1 MISLQQVSFST
12 LLPPNLQDVQ
22 TRALGVAWDQAFRKL
37 VEYAERVSMTF
48 AFVMELDEEMADHLC
63 LSLDIKGY
71 KADLSLQKK
80 RLLIRSALLNYSRMG
95 TKAALEDAVGI
106 IHGGTTVQEN
116 WEYGGQP
123 YYFQVAV
130 DASQE
135 RVVGE
140 SANTS
145 MDSHPSEIGNANLRE
160 VDLVPV
166 NPVDRLLD
174 TIMEYK
180 NVRSW
185 LQGIT
190 VDVIEPGSI
199 YTGALPEVGTMLV
212 IDPYRAREMVVDGKA
227 LYHAMGMHGA
237 QLIIGE

>member
-1 MISLQQVSFST
+1 MISLQQVGFSS

-22 TRALGVAWDQAFRKL
+22 ARALGAAWDKVFRKL
-37 VEYAERVSMTF
+37 VDYAERVSMTF

-123 YYFQVAV
+123 YFFRVAV

-135 RVVGE
+135 KVAE
-140 SANTS
+140 
-145 MDSHPSEIGNANLRE
+145 
-160 VDLVPV
+160 
-166 NPVDRLLD
+166 NPVGRLLD

-180 NVRSW
+180 NARSW

-190 VDVIEPGSI
+190 VDVIEPGSV
-199 YTGALPEVGTMLV
+199 YTGALPEMGTMLV
-212 IDPYRAREMVVDGKA
+212 IDPYRPREMITDGKA
-227 LYHAMGMHGA
+227 IYQAMATHGA
-237 QLIIGE
+237 YLIIER

>member
-1 MISLQQVSFST
+1 MISLQQVGFSS
-12 LLPPNLQDVQ
+12 LLPPNLQDTQ
-22 TRALGVAWDQAFRKL
+22 TRALGAAWDKAFRKL
-37 VEYAERVSMTF
+37 VNYAERVSMTF

-106 IHGGTTVQEN
+106 IHGGTSVQEN

-123 YYFQVAV
+123 YFFRVAV
-130 DASQE
+130 DAGQE
-135 RVVGE
+135 KVAE
-140 SANTS
+140 
-145 MDSHPSEIGNANLRE
+145 
-160 VDLVPV
+160 
-166 NPVDRLLD
+166 NPVGRLLD

-180 NVRSW
+180 NARSW

-190 VDVIEPGSI
+190 VDVIEPGSV
-199 YTGALPEVGTMLV
+199 YTGALPEMGTMLV
-212 IDPYRAREMVVDGKA
+212 IDPYRLREMITDGKA
-227 LYHAMGMHGA
+227 IYQAMATHGA
-237 QLIIGE
+237 YLIIER

>member
-22 TRALGVAWDQAFRKL
+22 TRALGAAWDQAFRKL
-37 VEYAERVSMTF
+37 VDYTERVSMTF

-116 WEYGGQP
+116 WEYGGLP

-130 DASQE
+130 DAGQE
-135 RVVGE
+135 RV
-140 SANTS
+140 T
-145 MDSHPSEIGNANLRE
+145 
-160 VDLVPV
+160 V

>member
-1 MISLQQVSFST
+1 MIDLQNIKLCS
-12 LLPPNLQDVQ
+12 LLPPNIQDAK
-22 TRALGVAWDQAFRKL
+22 TRALGAAWDLQYRKL
-37 VEYAERVSMTF
+37 IQMALRASMVF

-123 YYFQVAV
+123 YFFRVAV
-130 DASQE
+130 DAGQE
-135 RVVGE
+135 RV
-140 SANTS
+140 T
-145 MDSHPSEIGNANLRE
+145 
-160 VDLVPV
+160 V

-227 LYHAMGMHGA
+227 IYQAMATHGA
-237 QLIIGE
+237 YLIIER

>member
-1 MISLQQVSFST
+1 MISLQQVSFSM
-12 LLPPNLQDVQ
+12 LLPPNLQDTQ
-22 TRALGVAWDQAFRKL
+22 TRALGAAWDKVFRKL

-106 IHGGTTVQEN
+106 IHGGTSVQEN

-123 YYFQVAV
+123 YFFRVAV
-130 DASQE
+130 DAGQE
-135 RVVGE
+135 KVAE
-140 SANTS
+140 
-145 MDSHPSEIGNANLRE
+145 
-160 VDLVPV
+160 
-166 NPVDRLLD
+166 NPVGRLLD

-180 NVRSW
+180 NARSW

-190 VDVIEPGSI
+190 VDVIEPGSV
-199 YTGALPEVGTMLV
+199 YTGALPEMGTMLV
-212 IDPYRAREMVVDGKA
+212 IDPYRPREMVTDGKA
-227 LYHAMGMHGA
+227 IYQAMATHGA
-237 QLIIGE
+237 YLIIER

>member
-1 MISLQQVSFST
+1 MISLQQVGFSS
-12 LLPPNLQDVQ
+12 LLPPNLQDTQ
-22 TRALGVAWDQAFRKL
+22 TRALGAAWDKVFRRL
-37 VEYAERVSMTF
+37 VDYVERVSMTF

-123 YYFQVAV
+123 YFFRVAV
-130 DASQE
+130 DAGQE
-135 RVVGE
+135 KVAE
-140 SANTS
+140 
-145 MDSHPSEIGNANLRE
+145 
-160 VDLVPV
+160 
-166 NPVDRLLD
+166 NPVGRLLD

-180 NVRSW
+180 NARSW

-190 VDVIEPGSI
+190 VDVIEPGSV
-199 YTGALPEVGTMLV
+199 YTGALPEMGTMLV
-212 IDPYRAREMVVDGKA
+212 IDPYRPREMITDGKA
-227 LYHAMGMHGA
+227 IYQAMATHGA
-237 QLIIGE
+237 YLIIER

>member
-1 MISLQQVSFST
+1 MISLQQVGFSS

-22 TRALGVAWDQAFRKL
+22 ARALGAAWDKAFRRL
-37 VEYAERVSMTF
+37 VDYAERVSMAF

-123 YYFQVAV
+123 YFFRVAV
-130 DASQE
+130 DAGQE
-135 RVVGE
+135 KVAE
-140 SANTS
+140 
-145 MDSHPSEIGNANLRE
+145 
-160 VDLVPV
+160 
-166 NPVDRLLD
+166 NPVGRLLD

-180 NVRSW
+180 NARSW

-190 VDVIEPGSI
+190 VDVIEPGSV
-199 YTGALPEVGTMLV
+199 YTGALPEMGTMLV
-212 IDPYRAREMVVDGKA
+212 IDPYRPREMITDGKA
-227 LYHAMGMHGA
+227 IYQAMATHGA
-237 QLIIGE
+237 YLIIER

>member
-1 MISLQQVSFST
+1 MISLQQVGFSS
-12 LLPPNLQDVQ
+12 LLPPNLQDTQ
-22 TRALGVAWDQAFRKL
+22 TRALGAAWDKAFRKL
-37 VEYAERVSMTF
+37 VNYAERVSMTF

-123 YYFQVAV
+123 YFFRVAV
-130 DASQE
+130 DAGQE
-135 RVVGE
+135 KVAE
-140 SANTS
+140 
-145 MDSHPSEIGNANLRE
+145 
-160 VDLVPV
+160 
-166 NPVDRLLD
+166 NPVGRLLD

-180 NVRSW
+180 NARSW

-190 VDVIEPGSI
+190 VDVIEPGSV
-199 YTGALPEVGTMLV
+199 YTGALPELGTMLV
-212 IDPYRAREMVVDGKA
+212 IDPYRPREMVTDGKA
-227 LYHAMGMHGA
+227 IYQAMATHGA
-237 QLIIGE
+237 YLIIER

>member
-1 MISLQQVSFST
+1 MIDLQNIKLCS
-12 LLPPNLQDVQ
+12 LLPPNIQDAK
-22 TRALGVAWDQAFRKL
+22 TRALGAAWDLQYRKL
-37 VEYAERVSMTF
+37 IQMALRASMVF

-123 YYFQVAV
+123 YYFRVAV
-130 DASQE
+130 DAGQE
-135 RVVGE
+135 RV
-140 SANTS
+140 T
-145 MDSHPSEIGNANLRE
+145 
-160 VDLVPV
+160 V

-212 IDPYRAREMVVDGKA
+212 IDPYRAREMVVDGQA

>member
-1 MISLQQVSFST
+1 MISLQQVGFSS
-12 LLPPNLQDVQ
+12 LLPPNLQDTQ
-22 TRALGVAWDQAFRKL
+22 TRALGAAWDKAFRKL
-37 VEYAERVSMTF
+37 VNYAERVSMTF

-123 YYFQVAV
+123 YFFRVAV
-130 DASQE
+130 DAAQE
-135 RVVGE
+135 RV
-140 SANTS
+140 T
-145 MDSHPSEIGNANLRE
+145 
-160 VDLVPV
+160 V
-166 NPVDRLLD
+166 NPMGRLLD

>member
-1 MISLQQVSFST
+1 MISLQQVGFSS
-12 LLPPNLQDVQ
+12 LLPPNLQDTQ
-22 TRALGVAWDQAFRKL
+22 TRALGAAWDKAFRKL
-37 VEYAERVSMTF
+37 VNYAERVSMTF

-80 RLLIRSALLNYSRMG
+80 RLLIRSALFNYSRMG

-123 YYFQVAV
+123 YFFRVAV
-130 DASQE
+130 DAGQE
-135 RVVGE
+135 KVAE
-140 SANTS
+140 
-145 MDSHPSEIGNANLRE
+145 
-160 VDLVPV
+160 
-166 NPVDRLLD
+166 NPVGRLLD

-190 VDVIEPGSI
+190 VDVIEPGSV
-199 YTGALPEVGTMLV
+199 YTGALPEMGTMLV
-212 IDPYRAREMVVDGKA
+212 IDPYRPREMVTDGKA
-227 LYHAMGMHGA
+227 IYQAMATHGA
-237 QLIIGE
+237 YLIIER

>member
-1 MISLQQVSFST
+1 MISLQQVGFSS
-12 LLPPNLQDVQ
+12 LLPPNLQDTQ
-22 TRALGVAWDQAFRKL
+22 TRALGAAWDKVFRKL
-37 VEYAERVSMTF
+37 VDYAERVSMTF

-106 IHGGTTVQEN
+106 IHGGTSVQEN

-123 YYFQVAV
+123 YFFRVAV
-130 DASQE
+130 DAGQE
-135 RVVGE
+135 KVAE
-140 SANTS
+140 
-145 MDSHPSEIGNANLRE
+145 
-160 VDLVPV
+160 
-166 NPVDRLLD
+166 NPVGRLLD

-180 NVRSW
+180 NARSW

-190 VDVIEPGSI
+190 VDVIESGSV
-199 YTGALPEVGTMLV
+199 YTGALPEMGTMLV
-212 IDPYRAREMVVDGKA
+212 IDPYRPREMITDGKA
-227 LYHAMGMHGA
+227 IYQAMATHGA
-237 QLIIGE
+237 YLIIER

>member
-12 LLPPNLQDVQ
+12 LLPPNLQDAQ
-22 TRALGVAWDQAFRKL
+22 TRALGAAWDKAFRRL
-37 VEYAERVSMTF
+37 VDYAERVSMTF

-123 YYFQVAV
+123 YFFRVAV
-130 DASQE
+130 DAGQE
-135 RVVGE
+135 KVAE
-140 SANTS
+140 
-145 MDSHPSEIGNANLRE
+145 
-160 VDLVPV
+160 
-166 NPVDRLLD
+166 NPVGRLLD

-180 NVRSW
+180 NARSW

-190 VDVIEPGSI
+190 VDVIEPGSV
-199 YTGALPEVGTMLV
+199 YTGALPEMGTMLV
-212 IDPYRAREMVVDGKA
+212 IDPYRPREMVTDGKA
-227 LYHAMGMHGA
+227 IYQAMATHGA
-237 QLIIGE
+237 YLIIER

>member
-1 MISLQQVSFST
+1 MISLQQVSFSS
-12 LLPPNLQDVQ
+12 LLPPNLQDTQ
-22 TRALGVAWDQAFRKL
+22 TRALGAAWDKAFRRL
-37 VEYAERVSMTF
+37 VDYVERVSMTF

-123 YYFQVAV
+123 YFFRVAV
-130 DASQE
+130 DAGQE
-135 RVVGE
+135 KVAE
-140 SANTS
+140 
-145 MDSHPSEIGNANLRE
+145 
-160 VDLVPV
+160 
-166 NPVDRLLD
+166 NPVGRLLD

-180 NVRSW
+180 NARSW

-190 VDVIEPGSI
+190 VDVIEPGSV
-199 YTGALPEVGTMLV
+199 YTGALPEMGTMLV
-212 IDPYRAREMVVDGKA
+212 IDPYRPREMVTDGKA
-227 LYHAMGMHGA
+227 IYQAMATHGA
-237 QLIIGE
+237 YLIIES

>member
-1 MISLQQVSFST
+1 MISLQQVSFSS
-12 LLPPNLQDVQ
+12 LLPPNLQDTQ
-22 TRALGVAWDQAFRKL
+22 TRALGAAWDKAFRKL
-37 VEYAERVSMTF
+37 VNYAERVSMTF

-106 IHGGTTVQEN
+106 IHGGTSVQEN

-123 YYFQVAV
+123 YFFRVAV
-130 DASQE
+130 DAGQE
-135 RVVGE
+135 KVAE
-140 SANTS
+140 
-145 MDSHPSEIGNANLRE
+145 
-160 VDLVPV
+160 
-166 NPVDRLLD
+166 NPVGRLLD

-180 NVRSW
+180 NARSW

-190 VDVIEPGSI
+190 VDVIEPGSV
-199 YTGALPEVGTMLV
+199 YTGALPEMGTMLV
-212 IDPYRAREMVVDGKA
+212 IDPYRPREMITDGKA
-227 LYHAMGMHGA
+227 IYQAMATHGA
-237 QLIIGE
+237 YLIIER

>member
-12 LLPPNLQDVQ
+12 LLPPNLQDTQ
-22 TRALGVAWDQAFRKL
+22 TRALGAAWDKAFRKL
-37 VEYAERVSMTF
+37 VNYAERVSMTF

-106 IHGGTTVQEN
+106 IHGGTSVQEN

-123 YYFQVAV
+123 YFFRVAV
-130 DASQE
+130 DAGQE
-135 RVVGE
+135 KVAE
-140 SANTS
+140 
-145 MDSHPSEIGNANLRE
+145 
-160 VDLVPV
+160 
-166 NPVDRLLD
+166 NPVGRLLD

-180 NVRSW
+180 NARSW

-190 VDVIEPGSI
+190 VDVIEPGSV
-199 YTGALPEVGTMLV
+199 YTGALPEMGTMLV
-212 IDPYRAREMVVDGKA
+212 IDPYRPREMVTDGKA
-227 LYHAMGMHGA
+227 IYQAMATHGA
-237 QLIIGE
+237 YLIIER

>member
-1 MISLQQVSFST
+1 MISLQQVSFSA

-22 TRALGVAWDQAFRKL
+22 TRALGAAWDKAFRKL
-37 VEYAERVSMTF
+37 VNYAERVSMTF

-123 YYFQVAV
+123 YFFRVAV
-130 DASQE
+130 DAGQE
-135 RVVGE
+135 KVAE
-140 SANTS
+140 
-145 MDSHPSEIGNANLRE
+145 
-160 VDLVPV
+160 
-166 NPVDRLLD
+166 NPVGRLLD

-180 NVRSW
+180 NARSW

-190 VDVIEPGSI
+190 VDVIEPGSV
-199 YTGALPEVGTMLV
+199 YTGALPEMGTMLV
-212 IDPYRAREMVVDGKA
+212 IDPYRPREMVTDGKA
-227 LYHAMGMHGA
+227 IYQAMATHGA
-237 QLIIGE
+237 YLIIER

>member
-1 MISLQQVSFST
+1 MISLQQVGFSS
-12 LLPPNLQDVQ
+12 LLPPNLQDTQ
-22 TRALGVAWDQAFRKL
+22 TRALGAAWDKAFRKL
-37 VEYAERVSMTF
+37 VNYAERVSMTF

-123 YYFQVAV
+123 YFFRVAV
-130 DASQE
+130 DAGQE
-135 RVVGE
+135 KVAE
-140 SANTS
+140 
-145 MDSHPSEIGNANLRE
+145 
-160 VDLVPV
+160 
-166 NPVDRLLD
+166 NPVGRLLD

-180 NVRSW
+180 NARSW

-190 VDVIEPGSI
+190 VDVIEPGSTYI
-199 YTGALPEVGTMLV
+199 GALPEMGTMLV
-212 IDPYRAREMVVDGKA
+212 IDPYRPREMVTDGKA
-227 LYHAMGMHGA
+227 IYQAMATHGA
-237 QLIIGE
+237 YLIIER

>member
-1 MISLQQVSFST
+1 MISLQQVGFSS
-12 LLPPNLQDVQ
+12 LLPPNLQDTQ
-22 TRALGVAWDQAFRKL
+22 TRALGAAWDKAFRKL
-37 VEYAERVSMTF
+37 VNYAERVSMTF

-106 IHGGTTVQEN
+106 IHGGTSVQEN

-123 YYFQVAV
+123 YFFRVAV
-130 DASQE
+130 DAGQE
-135 RVVGE
+135 KVAE
-140 SANTS
+140 
-145 MDSHPSEIGNANLRE
+145 
-160 VDLVPV
+160 
-166 NPVDRLLD
+166 NPVGRLLD

-180 NVRSW
+180 NARSW

-190 VDVIEPGSI
+190 VDVIEPGSV
-199 YTGALPEVGTMLV
+199 YTGALPELGTMLV
-212 IDPYRAREMVVDGKA
+212 IDPYRPREMVTDGKA
-227 LYHAMGMHGA
+227 IYQAMATHGA
-237 QLIIGE
+237 YLIIER

>member
-1 MISLQQVSFST
+1 MISLQQVSFSA

-22 TRALGVAWDQAFRKL
+22 ARALGAAWDKVFRKL
-37 VEYAERVSMTF
+37 VDYAERVSMTF

-123 YYFQVAV
+123 YFFRVAV
-130 DASQE
+130 DAGQE
-135 RVVGE
+135 KVAE
-140 SANTS
+140 
-145 MDSHPSEIGNANLRE
+145 
-160 VDLVPV
+160 
-166 NPVDRLLD
+166 NPVGRLLD
-174 TIMEYK
+174 TIMKYK
-180 NVRSW
+180 NARSW

-190 VDVIEPGSI
+190 VDVIEPGSV
-199 YTGALPEVGTMLV
+199 YTGALPEMGTMLV
-212 IDPYRAREMVVDGKA
+212 IDPYRPREMVTDGKA
-227 LYHAMGMHGA
+227 IYQAMATHGA
-237 QLIIGE
+237 YLIIER

>member
-1 MISLQQVSFST
+1 MISLQQVGFSS
-12 LLPPNLQDVQ
+12 LLPPNLQDTQ
-22 TRALGVAWDQAFRKL
+22 TRALGAAWDKAFQKL
-37 VEYAERVSMTF
+37 VNYAERVSMTF

-123 YYFQVAV
+123 YFFRVAV
-130 DASQE
+130 DAGQE
-135 RVVGE
+135 KVAE
-140 SANTS
+140 
-145 MDSHPSEIGNANLRE
+145 
-160 VDLVPV
+160 
-166 NPVDRLLD
+166 NPVGRLLD

-180 NVRSW
+180 NARSW

-190 VDVIEPGSI
+190 VDVIEPGSV
-199 YTGALPEVGTMLV
+199 YTGALPEMGTMLV
-212 IDPYRAREMVVDGKA
+212 IDPYRPREMITDGKA
-227 LYHAMGMHGA
+227 IYQAMATHGA
-237 QLIIGE
+237 YLIIER

>member
-1 MISLQQVSFST
+1 MISLQQVSFSI

-22 TRALGVAWDQAFRKL
+22 TRALGAAWDQAFRKL
-37 VEYAERVSMTF
+37 VDYAERVSMTF

-95 TKAALEDAVGI
+95 TKAALEDAVSI

-123 YYFQVAV
+123 YFFRVV
-130 DASQE
+130 IDAAQE
-135 RVVGE
+135 RV
-140 SANTS
+140 T
-145 MDSHPSEIGNANLRE
+145 
-160 VDLVPV
+160 V

-190 VDVIEPGSI
+190 VDVIEPGSTYI
-199 YTGALPEVGTMLV
+199 GALPEVGTMLV

>member
-1 MISLQQVSFST
+1 MISLQQVGFSS
-12 LLPPNLQDVQ
+12 LLPPNLQDTQ
-22 TRALGVAWDQAFRKL
+22 TRALGAAWDKAFRKL
-37 VEYAERVSMTF
+37 VNYAERVSMTF

-123 YYFQVAV
+123 YFFRVAV
-130 DASQE
+130 DAGQE
-135 RVVGE
+135 KVAE
-140 SANTS
+140 
-145 MDSHPSEIGNANLRE
+145 
-160 VDLVPV
+160 
-166 NPVDRLLD
+166 NPVGRLLD

-180 NVRSW
+180 NARSW

-190 VDVIEPGSI
+190 VDVIEPGSV
-199 YTGALPEVGTMLV
+199 YTGALPEMGTMLV
-212 IDPYRAREMVVDGKA
+212 IGPYRPREMITDGKA
-227 LYHAMGMHGA
+227 IYQAMATHGA
-237 QLIIGE
+237 YLIIER

>member
-22 TRALGVAWDQAFRKL
+22 TRALGGAWDQAFRKL
-37 VEYAERVSMTF
+37 VDYAERVSMTF

-116 WEYGGQP
+116 WEYGGRP
-123 YYFQVAV
+123 YFFRVAV
-130 DASQE
+130 DAGQE
-135 RVVGE
+135 KVAE
-140 SANTS
+140 
-145 MDSHPSEIGNANLRE
+145 
-160 VDLVPV
+160 
-166 NPVDRLLD
+166 NPVGRLLD

-180 NVRSW
+180 NARSW

-190 VDVIEPGSI
+190 VDVIEPGSV
-199 YTGALPEVGTMLV
+199 YTGALPEMGTMLV
-212 IDPYRAREMVVDGKA
+212 IDPYRPREMVTDGKA
-227 LYHAMGMHGA
+227 IYQAMATHGA
-237 QLIIGE
+237 YLIIER

>member
-1 MISLQQVSFST
+1 MISLQQVGFSS

-22 TRALGVAWDQAFRKL
+22 ARALGAAWDKAFRRL
-37 VEYAERVSMTF
+37 VDYAERVSMTF
-48 AFVMELDEEMADHLC
+48 AFVMELDEEKADHLC

-123 YYFQVAV
+123 YFFRVAV
-130 DASQE
+130 DAGQE
-135 RVVGE
+135 KVAE
-140 SANTS
+140 
-145 MDSHPSEIGNANLRE
+145 
-160 VDLVPV
+160 
-166 NPVDRLLD
+166 NPVGRLLD

-180 NVRSW
+180 NARSW

-190 VDVIEPGSI
+190 VDVIEPGSV
-199 YTGALPEVGTMLV
+199 YTGALPEMGTMLV
-212 IDPYRAREMVVDGKA
+212 IDPYRPREMITDGKA
-227 LYHAMGMHGA
+227 IYQAMATHGA
-237 QLIIGE
+237 YLIIER

>member
-12 LLPPNLQDVQ
+12 LLPPNLQDAQ
-22 TRALGVAWDQAFRKL
+22 TRALGAAWDKAFRKL

-95 TKAALEDAVGI
+95 TKAALEDALGI
-106 IHGGTTVQEN
+106 IHGGTSVQEN

-123 YYFQVAV
+123 YFFRGAV
-130 DASQE
+130 DAGQE
-135 RVVGE
+135 KVAE
-140 SANTS
+140 
-145 MDSHPSEIGNANLRE
+145 
-160 VDLVPV
+160 
-166 NPVDRLLD
+166 NPVGRLLD

-180 NVRSW
+180 NARSW

-190 VDVIEPGSI
+190 VDVIEPGSV
-199 YTGALPEVGTMLV
+199 YTGALPEMGTMLV
-212 IDPYRAREMVVDGKA
+212 IDPYRPREMITDGKA
-227 LYHAMGMHGA
+227 IYQAMATHGA
-237 QLIIGE
+237 YLIIER

>member
-1 MISLQQVSFST
+1 MISLQQVGFSS
-12 LLPPNLQDVQ
+12 LLPPNLQDTQ
-22 TRALGVAWDQAFRKL
+22 TRALGAAWDKAFRKL

-106 IHGGTTVQEN
+106 IHGGTSVQEN

-123 YYFQVAV
+123 YFFRVAV
-130 DASQE
+130 DAGQE
-135 RVVGE
+135 KVAE
-140 SANTS
+140 
-145 MDSHPSEIGNANLRE
+145 
-160 VDLVPV
+160 
-166 NPVDRLLD
+166 NPVGRLLD

-180 NVRSW
+180 NARSW

-190 VDVIEPGSI
+190 VDVIEPGSV
-199 YTGALPEVGTMLV
+199 YTGALPEMGTMLV
-212 IDPYRAREMVVDGKA
+212 IDPYRPREMVTDGKA
-227 LYHAMGMHGA
+227 IYQAMATHGA
-237 QLIIGE
+237 YLIIER

>member
-1 MISLQQVSFST
+1 MISLQQVSFSM
-12 LLPPNLQDVQ
+12 LLPPNLQDTQ
-22 TRALGVAWDQAFRKL
+22 TRALGAAWDKVFRKL

-106 IHGGTTVQEN
+106 IHGGTSVQEN

-123 YYFQVAV
+123 YFFRVAV
-130 DASQE
+130 DAGQE
-135 RVVGE
+135 KVAE
-140 SANTS
+140 
-145 MDSHPSEIGNANLRE
+145 
-160 VDLVPV
+160 
-166 NPVDRLLD
+166 NPVGRLLD

-180 NVRSW
+180 NARSW

-190 VDVIEPGSI
+190 VDVIEPGSV
-199 YTGALPEVGTMLV
+199 YTGALPEMGTMLV
-212 IDPYRAREMVVDGKA
+212 IDPYRPREMITDGKA
-227 LYHAMGMHGA
+227 IYQAMATHGA
-237 QLIIGE
+237 YLIIER

>member
-1 MISLQQVSFST
+1 MISLQQVGFSS
-12 LLPPNLQDVQ
+12 LLPPNLQDTQ
-22 TRALGVAWDQAFRKL
+22 TRALGAAWDKAFRKL
-37 VEYAERVSMTF
+37 VNYAERVSMTF

-123 YYFQVAV
+123 YFFRVAV
-130 DASQE
+130 DAGQE
-135 RVVGE
+135 KVAE
-140 SANTS
+140 
-145 MDSHPSEIGNANLRE
+145 
-160 VDLVPV
+160 
-166 NPVDRLLD
+166 NPVGRLLD

-180 NVRSW
+180 NARSW

-190 VDVIEPGSI
+190 VDVIEPGSV
-199 YTGALPEVGTMLV
+199 YTGALPEMGTMLM
-212 IDPYRAREMVVDGKA
+212 IDPYRPREMVTDGKA
-227 LYHAMGMHGA
+227 IYQAMATHGA
-237 QLIIGE
+237 YLIIER

>member
-1 MISLQQVSFST
+1 MISLQQVSFSA

-22 TRALGVAWDQAFRKL
+22 ARALGAAWDKVFRKL
-37 VEYAERVSMTF
+37 VNYAERVSMTF

-116 WEYGGQP
+116 WEYSGQP
-123 YYFQVAV
+123 YFFRVAV
-130 DASQE
+130 DAGQE
-135 RVVGE
+135 KVAE
-140 SANTS
+140 
-145 MDSHPSEIGNANLRE
+145 
-160 VDLVPV
+160 
-166 NPVDRLLD
+166 NPVGRLLD

-180 NVRSW
+180 NARSW

-190 VDVIEPGSI
+190 VDVIEPGSV
-199 YTGALPEVGTMLV
+199 YTGALPEMGTMLV
-212 IDPYRAREMVVDGKA
+212 IDPYRPREMITDGKA
-227 LYHAMGMHGA
+227 IYQAMATHGA
-237 QLIIGE
+237 YLIIER

>member
-1 MISLQQVSFST
+1 MISLQQVGFSS
-12 LLPPNLQDVQ
+12 LLPPNLQDTQ
-22 TRALGVAWDQAFRKL
+22 TRALGAAWDKAFRKL
-37 VEYAERVSMTF
+37 VDYAERVSMTF

-106 IHGGTTVQEN
+106 IHGGTSVQEN

-123 YYFQVAV
+123 YFFRVAV
-130 DASQE
+130 DAGQE
-135 RVVGE
+135 KVAE
-140 SANTS
+140 
-145 MDSHPSEIGNANLRE
+145 
-160 VDLVPV
+160 
-166 NPVDRLLD
+166 NPVGRLLD

-180 NVRSW
+180 NARSW

-190 VDVIEPGSI
+190 VDVIEPGSV
-199 YTGALPEVGTMLV
+199 YTGALPEMGTMLV
-212 IDPYRAREMVVDGKA
+212 IDPYRPREMVTDGKA
-227 LYHAMGMHGA
+227 IYQAMATHGA
-237 QLIIGE
+237 YLIIER

>member
-1 MISLQQVSFST
+1 MISLQQVSFSA

-22 TRALGVAWDQAFRKL
+22 TRALGAAWDKAFRKL
-37 VEYAERVSMTF
+37 VNYAERVSMTF

-106 IHGGTTVQEN
+106 IHGGTSVQEN

-123 YYFQVAV
+123 YFFRVAV
-130 DASQE
+130 DAGQE
-135 RVVGE
+135 KVAE
-140 SANTS
+140 
-145 MDSHPSEIGNANLRE
+145 
-160 VDLVPV
+160 
-166 NPVDRLLD
+166 NPVGRLLD

-180 NVRSW
+180 NARSW

-190 VDVIEPGSI
+190 VDVIEPGSV
-199 YTGALPEVGTMLV
+199 YTGALPEMGTMLV
-212 IDPYRAREMVVDGKA
+212 IDPYRPREMITDGKA
-227 LYHAMGMHGA
+227 IYQAMATHGA
-237 QLIIGE
+237 YLIIER

>member
-12 LLPPNLQDVQ
+12 LLPPNLQDAQ
-22 TRALGVAWDQAFRKL
+22 TRALGAAWDKAFRKL

-106 IHGGTTVQEN
+106 IHGGTSVQEN

-123 YYFQVAV
+123 YFFRVAV
-130 DASQE
+130 DAGQE
-135 RVVGE
+135 KVAE
-140 SANTS
+140 
-145 MDSHPSEIGNANLRE
+145 
-160 VDLVPV
+160 
-166 NPVDRLLD
+166 NPVGRLLD

-180 NVRSW
+180 NARSW

-190 VDVIEPGSI
+190 VDVIEPGSV
-199 YTGALPEVGTMLV
+199 YTGALPEMGTMLV
-212 IDPYRAREMVVDGKA
+212 IDPYRPREMVTDGKA
-227 LYHAMGMHGA
+227 IYQAMATHGA
-237 QLIIGE
+237 YLIIER

>member
-22 TRALGVAWDQAFRKL
+22 TRALGAAWDQAFRKL
-37 VEYAERVSMTF
+37 VDYAERVSMTF

-71 KADLSLQKK
+71 KADLPLQKK
-80 RLLIRSALLNYSRMG
+80 RLLIRSALLNYSRLG
-95 TKAALEDAVGI
+95 TRAALEDAVGI

-123 YYFQVAV
+123 YHFRVAV
-130 DASQE
+130 DAGQE
-135 RVVGE
+135 EVVE
-140 SANTS
+140 
-145 MDSHPSEIGNANLRE
+145 
-160 VDLVPV
+160 
-166 NPVDRLLD
+166 NPMDRLLD

-199 YTGALPEVGTMLV
+199 YTGALPEMGTMLV
-212 IDPYRAREMVVDGKA
+212 IDPYRPREMVTDGKA
-227 LYHAMGMHGA
+227 IYQAMATHGA
-237 QLIIGE
+237 YLIIER

>member
-1 MISLQQVSFST
+1 MIDLQNIKLCS
-12 LLPPNLQDVQ
+12 LLPPNIQDAK
-22 TRALGVAWDQAFRKL
+22 TRALGAAWDLQYRKL
-37 VEYAERVSMTF
+37 IQMALRASMVF

-130 DASQE
+130 DAGQE
-135 RVVGE
+135 RV
-140 SANTS
+140 T
-145 MDSHPSEIGNANLRE
+145 
-160 VDLVPV
+160 V